1 LIHRAD
7 TSKKNFIVNIDT
19 GILNKIPIS
28 QLVREASWSAI
39 DGAMSMETITVA
51 KTSLLTDVQAAVE
64 KDLGLGEI
72 TV

>member
-7 TSKKNFIVNIDT
+7 TSKKIFIVNIDT
-19 GILNKIPIS
+19 RILNKIPIS